1 MKAWPA
7 LVDERDSVAIK
18 LFDNPLEQKQAM
30 WNGLRRL
37 LLLNIPSPIKYLHEK
52 LPNKA
57 KLGLYFNPYGKVLEL
72 IDDCISCGVD
82 QLIDANGGP
91 VWTEEGFAALHEK
104 VRAEL
109 NDTVVD
115 IAKQVEQ
122 ILTAVF
128 NINKRLKGRVDM
140 TMALGFLTLK
150 RRWAGW
156 YIAVLSLVTAS
167 NGWATRCVI
176 CRRLKNGWKN
186 WRLIHIAIVHRC

>member
-1 MKAWPA
+1 
-7 LVDERDSVAIK
+7 
-18 LFDNPLEQKQAM
+18 M

-109 NDTVVD
+109 NDGGGYCE
-115 IAKQVEQ
+115 A
-122 ILTAVF
+122 
-128 NINKRLKGRVDM
+128 GRANPYGSVQYQQ
-140 TMALGFLTLK
+140 TSE
-150 RRWAGW
+150 RAGG
-156 YIAVLSLVTAS
+156 YDHGAGAF
-167 NGWATRCVI
+167 
-176 CRRLKNGWKN
+176 
-186 WRLIHIAIVHRC
+186 